1 MLCQPPFLP
10 AVVSSDIGPQVPAYK
25 MKSSH
30 GIALIVSNIEFVNGR
45 DFHKRDGGDVDER
58 NLQDLFSP
66 KYLNY
71 KVVLLKDLTGEQ
83 IDLAL
88 RLVSGHE
95 GLTYAKLHGNDRE
108 ALKALSNGDNLISA
122 DHDSFICCLLSHGTE
137 GVVNGTDGKEFD
149 LKNIY
154 NYLGPC
160 KHLSGKPKMAFI
172 QACQGEKIAIVPP
185 ASVQSDGAAS
195 VQSDGITTEICDF
208 LKSSAAFYGQQS
220 FRAADGTWYI
230 NALCKIFKENYKKMD
245 VVSMIIDVHKEVTNM
260 TGEMKEKPREKCQQC
275 PLLVLTLRHKV
286 HFAVKGG
293 WGRW

>member
-1 MLCQPPFLP
+1 M
-10 AVVSSDIGPQVPAYK
+10 VSGDGGSITKTAYK
-25 MKSSH
+25 MKSSPH
-30 GIALIVSNIEFVNGR
+30 GIALIISNIEFASGCGLDYR
-45 DFHKRDGGDVDER
+45 AGADVDETS
-58 NLQDLFSP
+58 LQELFSP
-66 KYLNY
+66 EYLNY
-71 KVVLLKDLTGEQ
+71 KVVLLSNLTGDQ

-95 GLTYAKLHGNDRE
+95 GLTYGALHRNDKE

-137 GVVNGTDGKEFD
+137 GKVCGTDGKKFD

-172 QACQGEKIAIVPP
+172 QACQGENIAVVTP
-185 ASVQSDGAAS
+185 ASVQCDGDTR
-195 VQSDGITTEICDF
+195 QTCDF
-208 LKSSAAFYGQQS
+208 LKSFAAFYGQQS

-230 NALCKIFKENYKKMD
+230 NALCKIFKEKYKTMD
-245 VVSMIIDVHKEVTNM
+245 VVSMITDVHKEVTKEIGKM
-260 TGEMKEKPREKCQQC
+260 EEKPQVKCQQC
-275 PLLVLTLRHKV
+275 PRLEHSLRHNV

-293 WGRW
+293 WGRVFGHH